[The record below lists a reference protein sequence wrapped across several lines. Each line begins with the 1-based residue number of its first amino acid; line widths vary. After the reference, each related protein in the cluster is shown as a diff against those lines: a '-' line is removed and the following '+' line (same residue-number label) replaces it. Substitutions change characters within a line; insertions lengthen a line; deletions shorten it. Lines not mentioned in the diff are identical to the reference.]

1 MMTGP
6 DQARIRPLKQELA
19 SLEELQKID
28 LEILEQRKELQAI
41 PNNLNAMRSDVA
53 HIGAI
58 LEKEKVRL
66 EEAEQWRQ
74 DREKES
80 ALQNGLMAKSKA
92 KLQSARNEKE
102 QKAAQREIDTIRK
115 TIQEREEEAIK
126 VMEAIE
132 QYRNAIAEHK
142 NEFGE
147 LEKQLQ
153 DSEVAGKARMAEME
167 SAIKQVEERRAA
179 LLGAVP
185 QRLLRL
191 YERIQKR
198 LGRAIVDAVDGH
210 CTGCNIQ
217 ILPQMYNELQSGEKL
232 HQCANCFRILVYKPP
247 GDVAE

>member
-1 MMTGP
+1 M
-6 DQARIRPLKQELA
+6 KQELA

-28 LEILEQRKELQAI
+28 LEILEKRKELQAI

-58 LEKEKVRL
+58 LEKEKERL
-66 EEAEQWRQ
+66 KEAEKWRQ
-74 DREKES
+74 DREKEI
-80 ALQNGLMAKSKA
+80 ALQNELIGKSKT

-102 QKAAQREIDTIRK
+102 QKAAQREIDTVRK

-132 QYRNAIAEHK
+132 QYRSAIAEHK
-142 NEFGE
+142 TEFAE
-147 LEKQLQ
+147 LEKQLK
-153 DSEVAGKARMAEME
+153 DSETAGNARMAEIE
-167 SAIKQVEERRAA
+167 IAINQIEERRSAV
-179 LLGAVP
+179 LGNVP

-198 LGRAIVDAVDGH
+198 LGKAIVEAVDGH

-232 HQCANCFRILVYKPP
+232 HQCANCFRILVYKPTVEP
-247 GDVAE
+247 AE